1 MIKEVVEVAIDKVG
15 NQYKPHIRLR
25 KEIARVYGGYQKKGL
40 KNWIQGTFPT
50 ILGTLENSGFTL
62 STREMWAKNAGYQRL
77 YNNID
82 DANVVAALYQE
93 VINQ

>member
-25 KEIARVYGGYQKKGL
+25 KEIARVYGGYQTKGL
-40 KNWIQGTFPT
+40 KNWIQSTFPT

-77 YNNID
+77 YDSID